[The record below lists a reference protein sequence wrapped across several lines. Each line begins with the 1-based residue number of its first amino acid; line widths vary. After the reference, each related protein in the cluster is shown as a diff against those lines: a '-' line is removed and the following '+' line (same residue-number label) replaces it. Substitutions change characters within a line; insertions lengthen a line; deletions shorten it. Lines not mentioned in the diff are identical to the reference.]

1 MPGWDSLVGFFA
13 ALLYTLAQL
22 YGGNL
27 GLAIITISII
37 TRLALLP
44 MALRMA
50 RHAQVQ
56 QKILHGLRDNIAKLR
71 KRYRS
76 DPKQLA
82 EKLSDLYRSHGVQP
96 FDGRNVAGGAVQAL
110 VGAGLYSAIRRGLAQ
125 GQHFFWVRDLGQPD
139 AILVLATGAITF
151 AASVVTPLL
160 PEQSRVL
167 TTLLPAIM
175 TVLVAWRLSSALVLY
190 WASSAAVNGVQAL
203 ILRGRSN

>member
-13 ALLYTLAQL
+13 ALLCTLAQL

-27 GLAIITISII
+27 GLAIITISVI

-44 MALRMA
+44 LTLRMA
-50 RHAQVQ
+50 RHAQAQ
-56 QKILHGLRDNIAKLR
+56 QKILHGLRDHIAKLR

-82 EKLSDLYRSHGVQP
+82 EKLSELYRSHGLQP
-96 FDGRNVAGGAVQAL
+96 FDSRNLAGSAAQAL
-110 VGAGLYSAIRRGLAQ
+110 VGAGLYSAIRRGLVQ
-125 GQHFFWVRDLGQPD
+125 GHRFFWVRDLGQPD
-139 AILVLATGAITF
+139 AILVLVTGATSF
-151 AASVVTPLL
+151 AASVITPHL

-167 TTLLPAIM
+167 TTLLPTVM
-175 TVLVAWRLSSALVLY
+175 TVLVAWRLSSAVVLY
-190 WASSAAVNGVQAL
+190 WASSSAVSGLQSL